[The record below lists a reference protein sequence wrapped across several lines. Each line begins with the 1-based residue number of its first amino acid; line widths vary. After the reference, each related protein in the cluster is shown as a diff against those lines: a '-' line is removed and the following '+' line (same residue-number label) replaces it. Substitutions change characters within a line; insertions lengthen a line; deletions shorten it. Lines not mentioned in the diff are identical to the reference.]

1 MKVQARLATLF
12 EQLLTE
18 SMSLDQMQK
27 AIRRVIPGYDIQQRA
42 GYPPNIPMPRADAA
56 RHVLKEVLKE
66 GLFLRLVEALIEL
79 TTLGEMGREVKILL
93 LPRIIA
99 EVEDQGYKYS
109 RQKRMFVEAVGR
121 KGTMGWGT
129 LRDGGSYEF
138 ALLRADIAGNS
149 DLVRRY
155 PKEMVNEALSSVRSM
170 VTRFVEK
177 RDGRIWTWQGDGAL
191 AAFYFNDKIIQATLC
206 AMEIIHELFVYNLV
220 ARPLPEP
227 LRARL
232 AVHAGPCHFQRST
245 QQSADDTVKHVEV
258 LESSYTPPGFLTVS
272 PNVYTDLGTKLSS
285 FFKAVPGP
293 DNRSVFRY
301 GLEWQRK

>member
-1 MKVQARLATLF
+1 MKVQARLAALF

-27 AIRRVIPGYDIQQRA
+27 AIRTVIPGYDIQQRS
-42 GYPPNIPMPRADAA
+42 GFPPNIPMPRADAA

-66 GLFLRLVEALIEL
+66 NLFLQLVEAMIEM
-79 TTLGEMGREVKILL
+79 TTRGEMGREVKILL

-99 EVEDQGYKYS
+99 EVENQGYKYS
-109 RQKRMFVEAVGR
+109 RQKRMFVEAVGKKR
-121 KGTMGWGT
+121 TMGWAT

-155 PKEMVNEALSSVRSM
+155 PREMVNEALASVRAM
-170 VTRFVEK
+170 VTRFVER
-177 RDGRIWTWQGDGAL
+177 RDGRIWQWQGDGAL
-191 AAFYFNDKIIQATLC
+191 AAFYFNDKIVQATLC
-206 AMEIIHELFVYNLV
+206 GMEIIHELFVYNLI

-232 AVHAGPCHFQRST
+232 AVHAGPCHFLRSSR
-245 QQSADDTVKHVEV
+245 QSADDTVKHVEV
-258 LESSYTPPGFLTVS
+258 LESTYTPPGPLTVS
-272 PNVYTDLGTKLSS
+272 PNVYTDLGSKLSAL
-285 FFKAVPGP
+285 FKPVPGP
-293 DNRSVFRY
+293 DNSSIFRY
-301 GLEWQRK
+301 GLEWEQK